1 MASRAANSIRNARV
15 GLIVYV
21 FDLLLTFFSRKYFI
35 EFLGP
40 DLLGLN
46 SLSRSLLQFLNLA
59 ELGIATAVAFSLYK
73 PLAENDR
80 KSINEIIS
88 VQAYFYRW
96 IFYFLLIASA
106 ILMAFFPLI
115 FAGRN
120 VPLYYAYAAYIS
132 LLVGILLS
140 YRVNYRQIIFNAD
153 QKQYINTWI
162 FQGGKVIKNL
172 LQLGV
177 LFCFDP
183 SYSFW
188 IWLGMEVLLSVLS
201 AWGLEWAVKKHY
213 PYLAASPI
221 LGKQVRHLYPNLITT
236 TKQVFFHR
244 FGGFALAQSSVI
256 IIYAYATLKDV
267 TIFDNYNFIVL
278 GLIVMWDN
286 LFSGSVASVGNFI
299 AEQSQ
304 AKVQQLY
311 WEMFA
316 FKSWLCGVVVCGMMF
331 LAQPFITLWVGVE
344 YQMPKTALF
353 WLMGTL
359 FIRLFRNSTEAFIY
373 AYGLY
378 KDIYAPLV
386 EAALNF
392 GLSALL
398 GYYFGMTGIMA
409 GVFISLFIVV
419 FLWKPFFLFREKMQQ
434 SPVVYFSRMSVVM
447 LLIVVSV
454 LATYFIKNLLPINPA
469 ESIVQWILYGVISV
483 SICGTVGFVLFYL
496 FSPGMRTF
504 CRRLVGL
511 RSKKSA

>member
-46 SLSRSLLQFLNLA
+46 SLAKSLLSFLNLA

-80 KSINEIIS
+80 KSINEIVS

-120 VPLYYAYAAYIS
+120 VPLYYAYAAY
-132 LLVGILLS
+132 LAFLVGILLS

-162 FQGGKVIKNL
+162 FQGGRLVKSV
-172 LQLGV
+172 LQLAV

-183 SYSFW
+183 AYSFW
-188 IWLGMEVLLSVLS
+188 IWLGMEVVVSVLS
-201 AWGLEWAVKKHY
+201 SWGLEWAVKKHY
-213 PYLAASPI
+213 PHLIASPT

-244 FGGFALAQSSVI
+244 LGGFALAQSSVI
-256 IIYAYATLKDV
+256 VIYAYATLKDV

-278 GLIVMWDN
+278 GLTVMWGN
-286 LFSGSVASVGNFI
+286 LFNGSVASVGNFI
-299 AEQSQ
+299 AVQSQ
-304 AKVQQLY
+304 EKVQQLY
-311 WEMFA
+311 WELFA
-316 FKSWLCGVVVCGMMF
+316 FKSWICGVIVCGVMF
-331 LAQPFITLWVGVE
+331 LAQPFISLWVGPE

-359 FIRLFRNSTEAFIY
+359 FIRLFRDSTEVFLS

-386 EAALNF
+386 EATLNF

-398 GYYFGMTGIMA
+398 GYFYGMTGIMA
-409 GVFISLFIVV
+409 GVFISLLVVV
-419 FLWKPFFLFREKMQQ
+419 FFWKPFFLFREKMQQ
-434 SPVVYFSRMSVVM
+434 SPLVYFRRMTLTM
-447 LLIVVSV
+447 LLTATAILS
-454 LATYFIKNLLPINPA
+454 TYFIKNLLPIQPA
-469 ESIVQWILYGVISV
+469 ASIGQWILYGILIVI
-483 SICGTVGFVLFYL
+483 ICGCTGFVLFYL
-496 FSPGMRTF
+496 FLPDMRTF
-504 CRRLVGL
+504 CHRLVGL
-511 RSKKSA
+511 RLKK